1 MYLRDFVKTSHER
14 LPYLDADISVDLK
27 VNQFKSLPVVD
38 FLVNKQN
45 AGQVIS
51 PHFFYFLSVIVRH
64 ERVSNVALEL
74 FVL

>member
-1 MYLRDFVKTSHER
+1 MYLRDLVKTSHER

-27 VNQFKSLPVVD
+27 VNQFKSLPVVH

-51 PHFFYFLSVIVRH
+51 PHFLYFLSVVVRH